1 MGDPFHANIVYV
13 RQQFEGF
20 AAVGAI
26 AQARWSLGAKSVDV
40 SQVPFK
46 SVTLK
51 KQKGIEGLV
60 LCGRRDAT
68 HSEFGQKRF
77 ELGLSCKQR
86 FALWRVKKLSEVT
99 KTACSHSQACQSSR
113 EMVT

>member
-1 MGDPFHANIVYV
+1 LT
-13 RQQFEGF
+13 
-20 AAVGAI
+20 I

-46 SVTLK
+46 GVTLK

-60 LCGRRDAT
+60 LCGRRDAP
-68 HSEFGQKRF
+68 HSEFGRKRF

-86 FALWRVKKLSEVT
+86 FGLWRVQKLSEMT
-99 KTACSHSQACQSSR
+99 KTVQRQSFLSSNDNYNLP
-113 EMVT
+113 VA